1 MKTIF
6 MRKADWQKWDTAL
19 RSGEYK
25 QGVGSLKMKNGT
37 YCCLGVLEHCLTGEV
52 EIDGNGDSHGA
63 PSFKWLSTHN
73 IEFHRDDSL
82 RDVVPYLPLFALP
95 ATTANDD
102 DKSFI
107 EIADAIQDCVQFTD
121 ED

>member
-25 QGVGSLKMKNGT
+25 QGVDRLKTEHG

-52 EIDGNGDSHGA
+52 ERDGDGDSYGT
-63 PSFKWLSTHN
+63 PSHTWLCAHN
-73 IEFHRDDSL
+73 IEFHRSDSQL
-82 RDVVPYLPLFALP
+82 DVVPYLPSLALC
-95 ATTANDD
+95 ATVANDN

-107 EIADAIQDCVQFTD
+107 QIADAIQDCVQFTD